1 MQTIDS
7 RFKNNNV
14 INGLDLTTPIY
25 KFLPLKYIPILL
37 HGQLYVGKVA
47 SWEDVYENFL
57 FKQNFA
63 LTDGTRVTAEN
74 LIKCNFGQCWT
85 KADETDAMWRIYSH
99 IPDRLTYF
107 GNNNDLDNVAVR
119 IKTTARK
126 LYDAVYT
133 NDQCMASTY
142 IGNVEYFSQAALD
155 IWLSRLNLSAGNL
168 SRNMAQS
175 LFMKRTEFI
184 HEQEVRIIISYPSD
198 DARINNPGITFNID
212 PATFIDEILI
222 DPRLIDT
229 DMARI
234 IKEKLVEAGADSGK
248 IKTSQLYKFIPY
260 PKNIIIG

>member
-25 KFLPLKYIPILL
+25 KFFPLKYMPQLL
-37 HGQLYVGKVA
+37 RGRLYVGKVA

-63 LTDGTRVTAEN
+63 LADGTRVTAEN

-85 KADETDAMWRIYSH
+85 KADETDAMWRIYSN
-99 IPDRLTYF
+99 IPDRLTYS
-107 GNNNDLDNVAVR
+107 GNYDDLNNVAVR

-133 NDQCMASTY
+133 DDQCMASTY
-142 IGNVEYFSQAALD
+142 IGNVEYFPQTGFDKWISGLD
-155 IWLSRLNLSAGNL
+155 LSAGNL
-168 SRNMAQS
+168 SRNMVQS
-175 LFMKRTEFI
+175 LFMKRTEFV

-198 DARINNPGITFNID
+198 DTRIDSPGITFNID
-212 PATFIDEILI
+212 PATFIDEFLI

-234 IKEKLVEAGADSGK
+234 IEEKLVEAGADSGK